1 MTTIKVLTPTLKGG
15 YAPIIAYYN
24 NNKPDSWMPLRIA
37 SVAEGGF
44 EIPLKRK
51 ELKHRAEWCSRL
63 SGGAYYPPNTA
74 EEDDDSYRLD
84 YNDKVKQ
91 VRWNDG
97 RLESG
102 FYIPF
107 DQEETALL
115 FLALNNSLGDANVR
129 MV

>member
-15 YAPIIAYYN
+15 YAPIIDYYN
-24 NNKPDSWMPLRIA
+24 KTKPDSWMPLRIA

-51 ELKHRAEWCSRL
+51 ELKHRAEWCSSL
-63 SGGAYYPPNTA
+63 SGGAYYPPETA
-74 EEDDDSYRLD
+74 EEDDNSYKLD
-84 YNDKVKQ
+84 YNDTVKQ
-91 VRWNDG
+91 VRWCNG
-97 RLESG
+97 RLVSRC
-102 FYIPF
+102 YIPF
-107 DQEETALL
+107 DPEETALL